1 MGVILMDF
9 FGLDLAGILFTAA
22 FVSFWGA
29 ILVGFFVF
37 YDKNPYVPRR
47 YYRVK
52 LKNKDGS
59 FLRFCKGWIVNVKK
73 VKWFRV
79 QLRGAIS
86 FKGVEKD
93 IAIMETMDDEGI
105 INIIENVPDKYEADN
120 YTPETIPLTQVERFE
135 KEVVNDVIMP
145 LCMRSVEENGEVKNY
160 VDTGVVEHYSLKV
173 KESLNRNRRLVDL
186 NTSKATKEYISQ
198 ARREAERVKGDDFIY
213 KYGPILSLIIAC
225 LFAYL
230 IIDGSVKS
238 YQTTMAQQAAVMEHG
253 YSQVISQCGGVY
265 APINPPN
272 NATAAPVK
280 TGVQIPFITT

>member
-1 MGVILMDF
+1 MDF

-29 ILVGFFVF
+29 IFVGFIVF
-37 YDKNPYVPRR
+37 YGKNPYVPRR

-52 LKNKDGS
+52 LKNKDGN
-59 FLRFCKGWIVNVKK
+59 FLRFCKGWIATEKK

-79 QLRGAIS
+79 GLRGFSS
-86 FKGVEKD
+86 FKQVDKD
-93 IAIMETMDDEGI
+93 IAIMETIDDEGI

-120 YTPETIPLTQVERFE
+120 YTPEDIPLTQVERFE

-145 LCMRSVEENGEVKNY
+145 LCVRSVEENGETKSY
-160 VDTGVVEHYSLKV
+160 IDQGVVEHYSLKV

-198 ARREAERVKGDDFIY
+198 ARREAERVKSDDFIY

-238 YQTTMAQQAAVMEHG
+238 YQATMGQQASVMEHG
-253 YSQVISQCGGVY
+253 YSQVIEQCGGVY
-265 APINPPN
+265 RPLVPIKNET
-272 NATAAPVK
+272 ATPVK
-280 TGVQIPFITT
+280 NGVQIPFITT